1 MRAIKIMM
9 KAETPNSNSPK
20 DIVSLYIENDLGRI
34 EEYKTEKLYDLLME
48 DSHKRIFVN
57 NSMSYLIPVCSMNG
71 QKYVRSLQN
80 NNTIDEIMK
89 LPRC

>member
-9 KAETPNSNSPK
+9 KNETPNSNNPK
-20 DIVSLYIENDLGRI
+20 DIISLYIENESGRI
-34 EEYKTEKLYDLLME
+34 EEYKIEKLYDMLIE
-48 DSHKRIFVN
+48 NSHRRIFVN

-71 QKYVRSLQN
+71 QKYVRSLPN
-80 NNTIDEIMK
+80 NNTLDEIMK

>member
-9 KAETPNSNSPK
+9 KNETPNSNNPK
-20 DIVSLYIENDLGRI
+20 DIISFYIENESGRI
-34 EEYKTEKLYDLLME
+34 EEYKIDKYNDMLIEN
-48 DSHKRIFVN
+48 SHRRIFVN

-71 QKYVRSLQN
+71 QKYVRSLPN
-80 NNTIDEIMK
+80 NNTLDEIMK